1 MENQA
6 FPPFVSFDNS
16 TYTISMKPNLPNY
29 SGMTY
34 YFSVVLKEM
43 HSDFML
49 NIYYMTI
56 IIGGDPYV
64 PDNSTVSKEQIYMNI
79 TVVNSDSSG
88 SLWFSAPI
96 NMTQALSQFSTAFE
110 VYVVDVA

>member
-1 MENQA
+1 
-6 FPPFVSFDNS
+6 
-16 TYTISMKPNLPNY
+16 MKPNLPNY

-64 PDNSTVSKEQIYMNI
+64 PSNTTIVKE
-79 TVVNSDSSG
+79 
-88 SLWFSAPI
+88 
-96 NMTQALSQFSTAFE
+96 
-110 VYVVDVA
+110 